1 VKSCAAGPRVW
12 SAARFGPAPRS
23 GSIVWSDPILK
34 PVTLITGAS
43 SGIGAA
49 FARVFAEHGHELV
62 LVARRQAQLDAVA
75 DAIAAGDRRRPHVL
89 SVDLG
94 RGGAAA
100 MIAYELAK
108 RELEPAIV
116 VNNAGFGLFGFAEA
130 LDLQR
135 QLAMIDLNVR
145 LLTDLSL
152 RFVETMAR
160 HRGGLLNV
168 ASLAS
173 FFPGPRMAV
182 YFACKAYVLSFTEAL
197 HRELAPRGVKVAA
210 FCPGPLRTEFFTRA
224 GIAKGGLPRMFTSSP
239 ERAARTAYDGF
250 MRGQYLIVPGVL
262 DKILAAAPRF
272 LPRPWLLSIMAAIA
286 ANLPATP
293 TESP

>member
-1 VKSCAAGPRVW
+1 VT
-12 SAARFGPAPRS
+12 
-23 GSIVWSDPILK
+23 PILK

-49 FARVFAEHGHELV
+49 FARVFAQHGHELV

-89 SVDLG
+89 PLDLG
-94 RGGAAA
+94 RSGAAA
-100 MIAYELAK
+100 VIAYELAK
-108 RELEPAIV
+108 RGLEPAIV
-116 VNNAGFGLFGFAEA
+116 VNNAGFGLFGFAEE
-130 LDLQR
+130 LDFQR

-182 YFACKAYVLSFTEAL
+182 YFACKAYVLSLTEAL

-210 FCPGPLRTEFFTRA
+210 FCPGPLRTEFFARA
-224 GIAKGGLPRMFTSSP
+224 GIAKGGLPRMFTGSP
-239 ERAARTAYDGF
+239 ERAARSAYDGF
-250 MRGQYLIVPGVL
+250 MRGQCLIVPGVV
-262 DKILAAAPRF
+262 DKILAAAPRV
-272 LPRPWLLSIMAAIA
+272 LPRSWLLSIMAAIA
-286 ANLPATP
+286 ANLPVVP
-293 TESP
+293 PESP